1 MADLNM
7 VDLFMFDLVKLL
19 SYTVFSRM
27 RMMMK
32 WRGDNIYQCIMSC
45 ACAFLCIWSRSQSY
59 GCDSTSTHRALPE
72 EGCDVKEVMA
82 FAFMKVITTLYIIV
96 DLMVEVFIREKQT
109 LRFVDA

>member
-7 VDLFMFDLVKLL
+7 VDLLIFDLVKLL
-19 SYTVFSRM
+19 SYTVFFSHENE
-27 RMMMK
+27 MK
-32 WRGDNIYQCIMSC
+32 WRVDNIYQCIMSC
-45 ACAFLCIWSRSQSY
+45 SCAFLCIWSRSQSY
-59 GCDSTSTHRALPE
+59 GCDSTDTHRALPE